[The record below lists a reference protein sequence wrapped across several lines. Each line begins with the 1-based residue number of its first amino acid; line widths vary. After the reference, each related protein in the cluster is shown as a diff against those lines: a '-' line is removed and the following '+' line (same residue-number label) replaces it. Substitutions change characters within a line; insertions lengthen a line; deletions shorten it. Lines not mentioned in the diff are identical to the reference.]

1 MNIIALDF
9 ETACPGDGNAC
20 QLGLAWIEGDR
31 VVRVEERYIRP
42 RDMLFTFSWCHGI
55 TEEHVWDKPEFPEV
69 FAEFRAELDGALML
83 AHNAEFDA
91 KVLRGCVDSYGLQHP
106 QTEFLCTVKL
116 ARAVWP
122 ELPSKSL
129 SSMAEHL
136 GLRFQHHNAAEDAR
150 VCAEVAIAAARIM
163 GAFSVADIVPR
174 LDAFRRL
181 RRDAL
186 RAA

>member
-1 MNIIALDF
+1 MRTIAIDF
-9 ETACPGDGNAC
+9 ETACPGVGNAC

-42 RDMLFTFSWCHGI
+42 RDMNFTFSWVHGI
-55 TEEHVWDKPEFPEV
+55 SEEHVWDKPEFPEV
-69 FAEFRAELDGALML
+69 FAEFASEMDGALML
-83 AHNAEFDA
+83 AHNAGFDA
-91 KVLRGCVDSYGLQHP
+91 NVLRGCIESYGLEHP
-106 QTEFLCTVKL
+106 PMEFLCTVRV

-129 SSMAEHL
+129 KNVADHL
-136 GLRFQHHNAAEDAR
+136 GFRFRHHNAAEDAR
-150 VCAEVAIAAARIM
+150 ICAEIAIAASRIM
-163 GAFSVADIVPR
+163 GAFNVADIVPR
-174 LDAFRRL
+174 LAEFGKL

>member
-1 MNIIALDF
+1 MNIIAIDF

-20 QLGLAWIEGDR
+20 QLGLAWIEADR

-42 RDMLFTFSWCHGI
+42 RDMQFTFSWCHGI

-69 FAEFRAELDGALML
+69 FEEFRSELEGALML
-83 AHNAEFDA
+83 AHNAGFDA
-91 KVLRGCVDSYGLQHP
+91 KVLRGCVDCYGLRHP
-106 QTEFLCTVKL
+106 QVEYLCTVKV

-129 SSMAEHL
+129 KAVAEML

-150 VCAEVAIAAARIM
+150 VCAEIAIAAARIM
-163 GAFSVADIVPR
+163 GVHSVAEIIPR
-174 LDAFRRL
+174 LADFRRL
-181 RRDAL
+181 RQEKL
-186 RAA
+186 KAA